1 MNKRNK
7 EELNEAK
14 QFTLLEAFL
23 DWKGEEFKKRLII
36 EYIKSFKALGENEG
50 RRYITPLP
58 YEITDG
64 ILDLFNVDE
73 VFYFIK
79 NIYKFK
85 SLSNLKEEFD
95 EKIIA
100 DGLGTREQTYLKD
113 EYLELLALSQIL
125 KTIIGPIGQ
134 FANDNIMELNAKNI
148 HHSLSGFF
156 LDHPI
161 SESRPFIKL
170 QGLINKIMET
180 LSRNKEESDI
190 RTIETGIA
198 KEDIPTAALATAIIQ
213 KVAMAVV
220 MDDNESKNIITRTY
234 NFINNKLQNKGDTS
248 TAIRAKMGS
257 VDMDSGDGDAESK
270 IEQFRIVSNLPHGS
284 VVELNWSA
292 KREIIAI
299 NKRYNFYNKEDELIY
314 KDTLVFTD
322 ILRTSRLNPTQ
333 PILLGWIFK
342 DIIDPRSI
350 EYILIDGIVNLLAT
364 GFVYLWKNGFKDLAI
379 LLTSKSVNNIDS
391 LEFNATTNIARIP
404 KEIKSELDIYYPFKK
419 VIISKTG
426 NKEVNLAEES
436 ISLVTELLFKYEWS
450 YTAYS
455 NYILEVN
462 KNVSD
467 KVVVPSNIKIRLAEL
482 ILHLNKR

>member
-36 EYIKSFKALGENEG
+36 EYIKSFNALRENEG

-64 ILDLFNVDE
+64 ILDLFDVDE
-73 VFYFIK
+73 MFYFIK

-85 SLSNLKEEFD
+85 SLNNLKEVFD

-113 EYLELLALSQIL
+113 EYLELIALSQIL
-125 KTIIGPIGQ
+125 KTVIGPIGQ
-134 FANDNIMELNAKNI
+134 FANDNIMELNPKNI

-161 SESRPFIKL
+161 AESRPFIKL
-170 QGLINKIMET
+170 QGLIRKIMET
-180 LSRNKEESDI
+180 LSRNKDESDI
-190 RTIETGIA
+190 RTIENGIA
-198 KEDIPTAALATAIIQ
+198 KEDIPIAALATAMVQ

-220 MDDNESKNIITRTY
+220 MDDNETKNIITRTY

-248 TAIRAKMGS
+248 TAIRPKVGS
-257 VDMDSGDGDAESK
+257 VDMDSGDNDAESK
-270 IEQFRIVSNLPHGS
+270 MEQFRIVSNLPNGS

-299 NKRYNFYNKEDELIY
+299 NKRYNFYNKEDEIIY
-314 KDTLVFTD
+314 RDALVFTE
-322 ILRTSRLNPTQ
+322 ILRTSRLNQTQ
-333 PILLGWIFK
+333 MILLSWIFK

-350 EYILIDGIVNLLAT
+350 MYIQIDGIVNLIASA
-364 GFVYLWKNGFKDLAI
+364 FVYLWKHGFKDLA
-379 LLTSKSVNNIDS
+379 LLITSRSISNVDS

-404 KEIKSELDIYYPFKK
+404 KEIKSILDVQYPFKK
-419 VIISKTG
+419 VIVSKIA
-426 NKEVNLAEES
+426 NKEVNLAEEA
-436 ISLVTELLFKYEWS
+436 ISLLTEMLFKYEWS

-462 KNVSD
+462 KNISD

-482 ILHLNKR
+482 IIHLNER

>member
-1 MNKRNK
+1 VNKRNK
-7 EELNEAK
+7 DELNEAK

-23 DWKGEEFKKRLII
+23 DWKGDEFKKKLII
-36 EYIKSFKALGENEG
+36 EYIKCFKVLGENEG

-58 YEITDG
+58 YDVTDG
-64 ILDLFNVDE
+64 ILGLFSVDE
-73 VFYFIK
+73 MFHFIK
-79 NIYKFK
+79 NIYGFK
-85 SLSNLKEEFD
+85 SLSNLKDEFD

-100 DGLGTREQTYLKD
+100 DGLGTKEQTYLKD

-134 FANDNIMELNAKNI
+134 FANDNIMELNVKNI

-180 LSRNKEESDI
+180 LSRNKDESDI
-190 RTIETGIA
+190 RTIENGIA
-198 KEDIPTAALATAIIQ
+198 KEDIPIAALATAIIQ

-220 MDDNESKNIITRTY
+220 IDDNESKNIITRTY

-248 TAIRAKMGS
+248 TAIRAKVGS
-257 VDMDSGDGDAESK
+257 VDLDSGDNDAESK
-270 IEQFRIVSNLPHGS
+270 MEQFRIVSNLPNGS
-284 VVELNWSA
+284 VVEMNWST

-299 NKRYNFYNKEDELIY
+299 NKRYNFYNKDDELMY
-314 KDTLVFTD
+314 KDALVFTD
-322 ILRTSRLNPTQ
+322 ILRTSRLNNTQ
-333 PILLGWIFK
+333 TILLGWIFK

-350 EYILIDGIVNLLAT
+350 DYILIDGIVNLLAT
-364 GFVYLWKNGFKDLAI
+364 AFVYLWKNDFKDIAL
-379 LLTSKSVNNIDS
+379 LLTSKSLSNADS

-404 KEIKSELDIYYPFKK
+404 KEIKLELDIQYPFKK

-426 NKEVNLAEES
+426 NKEVNLTEES
-436 ISLVTELLFKYEWS
+436 ISLITEILFKYEWS

-455 NYILEVN
+455 NYVLEVN
-462 KNVSD
+462 KNISD
-467 KVVVPSNIKIRLAEL
+467 KVLVPSNIKIRLAEL
-482 ILHLNKR
+482 ILFLNKR